1 MNHAFKDRIDW
12 RKVQWEPI
20 GEHGGKEAGFLTIDV
35 KVRVWPD
42 GSFELEVHERQ
53 LSGQSED
60 HSIEGAIAELDETL
74 GALLVA
80 LRRWAKAGR

>member
-20 GEHGGKEAGFLTIDV
+20 GNSGGKEAGFLTIDV
-35 KVRVWPD
+35 KVCVWPD
-42 GSFELEVHERQ
+42 GSFELEVHERK
-53 LSGQSED
+53 LTGQSED